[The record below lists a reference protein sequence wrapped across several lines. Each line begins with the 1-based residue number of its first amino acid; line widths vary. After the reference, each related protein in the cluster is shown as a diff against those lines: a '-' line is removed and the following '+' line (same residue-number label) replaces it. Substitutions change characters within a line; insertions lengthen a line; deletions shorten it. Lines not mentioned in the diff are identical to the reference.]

1 MRYTHEIT
9 QLRNEV
15 KELKLLLRIERA
27 QCDWLDALASHY
39 RDTQNDCDE
48 DYQISQ
54 ENCNE
59 LYKRFEEL
67 QKKERENQQKN
78 KPLVRL

>member
-1 MRYTHEIT
+1 MINDIIEL
-9 QLRNEV
+9 QNQV

-27 QCDWLDALASHY
+27 QCDWLDALESHY

-54 ENCNE
+54 QNCDE

-67 QKKERENQQKN
+67 GNKERENKQNN